1 MNQHE
6 TKQTGAALRLF
17 VYMILIAALLLPAFG
32 TTAQAAPA
40 QQGSARVA
48 QVSAAAVGTT
58 YTVTSTSCTGPGSI
72 TEAMA
77 KANADPG
84 EDTIT
89 FTPGLQIDAAQMPSR
104 FSGSQ

>member
-17 VYMILIAALLLPAFG
+17 MYMILIAALLLPASG
-32 TTAQAAPA
+32 TTAQAAPV
-40 QQGSARVA
+40 QQDAPVE

-77 KANADPG
+77 LANANPG

-89 FTPGLQIDAAQMPSR
+89 FTPGSADRCGPMPSR